1 MLLYL
6 RSSQKLLTRVDRHRA
21 RQGPT
26 TIDFR
31 VFRLCRRTRAFN
43 VAARLVSAKAEALD
57 AWLPSRRPRSPSEN
71 HNVKQ
76 PVKPTFSRLFS
87 TKHHSRNLRP
97 RSGVG
102 AGYRS
107 GIPPSQTLKWREK
120 RFFCAH
126 CGWTFPPIFRSHIL
140 GRAVSIYGASPGYQP
155 RMVDFCCC
163 AAPVAPQNGGFPGF
177 RRARPGTKKR
187 PAFEPGAFKS
197 PINRCVRPPYGE
209 DRWRKGW

>member
-31 VFRLCRRTRAFN
+31 VFRLCRRTRAFY

-57 AWLPSRRPRSPSEN
+57 AWHTEPP
-71 HNVKQ
+71 
-76 PVKPTFSRLFS
+76 PTFPFRKSQCQTARQTDVCTPFFNETPLS
-87 TKHHSRNLRP
+87 QLTS

-107 GIPPSQTLKWREK
+107 GLPPSQTLKSRKK
-120 RFFCAH
+120 RFFCTR
-126 CGWTFPPIFRSHIL
+126 CGRPFQAVFRGTHL
-140 GRAVSIYGASPGYQP
+140 TAASLYMGHW
-155 RMVDFCCC
+155 RDFS
-163 AAPVAPQNGGFPGF
+163 PVP
-177 RRARPGTKKR
+177 
-187 PAFEPGAFKS
+187 
-197 PINRCVRPPYGE
+197 
-209 DRWRKGW
+209 

>member
-31 VFRLCRRTRAFN
+31 VFRFCRRTRAFN

-57 AWLPSRRPRSPSEN
+57 AWHTEPP
-71 HNVKQ
+71 
-76 PVKPTFSRLFS
+76 PTFPFRKSQCQTARQTDVFTPLFNETPLS
-87 TKHHSRNLRP
+87 QLTS

-107 GIPPSQTLKWREK
+107 GLPPSQTLKSRKK
-120 RFFCAH
+120 RFFCTC
-126 CGWTFPPIFRSHIL
+126 CGQAFPPVFRKARLSAGTLYMGRRPDFSPVPLIL
-140 GRAVSIYGASPGYQP
+140 PVESVFAVQK
-155 RMVDFCCC
+155 
-163 AAPVAPQNGGFPGF
+163 PGF
-177 RRARPGTKKR
+177 RPFAKHPATKEA
-187 PAFEPGAFKS
+187 P
-197 PINRCVRPPYGE
+197 
-209 DRWRKGW
+209 